1 MSNKNRIMNF
11 NLWYKLVR
19 SKKTCQCIFMVP
31 LFCNIEIGPYNKQ
44 QPNMSTFIIDMTAKP
59 S

>member
-1 MSNKNRIMNF
+1 MNF
-11 NLWYKLVR
+11 NLKR
-19 SKKTCQCIFMVP
+19 QIGIKNTCQCIFMVP